1 MRPDVRSGRIAF
13 SPDAP
18 EPLILDNSTAASSIW
33 LFVFIFY
40 VPGGT
45 MVVPEDGL
53 PVLLREVQ
61 NEKLLD
67 RRRCYIPNVAV
78 KLDSMCQR
86 SPSQE
91 PRNDG
96 F

>member
-1 MRPDVRSGRIAF
+1 
-13 SPDAP
+13 
-18 EPLILDNSTAASSIW
+18 
-33 LFVFIFY
+33 
-40 VPGGT
+40 

-91 PRNDG
+91 RRNDG